1 MTDFEKK
8 WKEGLTA
15 ESIGIV
21 CKCYD
26 DATKL
31 LYEAVEKIL
40 LPIPLSGV
48 GFPFLHRAQLLEQS
62 AKILS
67 AQIKQLAAEASA
79 WAECKAD
86 EEATK

>member
-1 MTDFEKK
+1 MKTNFEK
-8 WKEGLTA
+8 WKEGLTT
-15 ESIGIV
+15 EDIGIV

-40 LPIPLSGV
+40 LPIPLCGV

-79 WAECKAD
+79 WAKCKA
-86 EEATK
+86 EEETTK